1 MTEETTAARRAQPQ
15 SMVPFFT
22 IWSAQAFSLLGSH
35 LVQFALVWWLTMTTG
50 SATVLAFATLVALL
64 PQIFLSPF
72 AGALV
77 DRWNR
82 RLVLIVADAG
92 IALATV
98 VLAVLYASGVVQ
110 VWHVYALMLIRAAG
124 GAFHWPTMQASTT
137 MMVPERHLSRIA
149 GLNQTLFGIA
159 NIAAPPLGA
168 LLLAVLPMQGI
179 LAIDVGTAI
188 VAIAPLL
195 FIAIP
200 QPERKAEGQPSVLA
214 DIKEGLRLVWGW
226 PGLMIIMGVATLLN
240 LLAAPALTL
249 VPIMVTEHFGGGA
262 VQFASM
268 ESAWGIGMVLGG
280 LALGVWGGFKRR
292 IVTAMVALALQGI
305 GLSIIAVTPPA
316 AFLLAVA
323 AIFFTGLMNP
333 IINGSLHATVQA
345 TVPPEM
351 QGRVFTLLLS
361 GASAMMPLG
370 LLIAGPVA
378 DTLGVQFWFL
388 VSGLVTIATG
398 VAGFFIPAVMELEER
413 APGRVATATDE

>member
-200 QPERKAEGQPSVLA
+200 QPERKAEGRVSVLA

>member
-82 RLVLIVADAG
+82 RLVLMVADAG